1 MRLIRVR
8 ANQESFHTV
17 TFNPYGLSFIVA
29 KQKDPG
35 STEKGRTYNGVGKS
49 LLVKIIHFCVGANL
63 SGYRSFCEKLPGW
76 EFSLDFRIGD
86 VDYTATRAVDNPS
99 RIVFNEET
107 LSCSQ
112 FTGRLG
118 ELCFHIPENTGVL
131 SFRSL
136 VSFFIRPERSSYGS
150 YDRPIKKQSDYQA
163 MLLNAHLLGLD
174 ITLAQQ
180 KQRVKA
186 ETEKIKTL
194 LKSFGQDGL
203 LRDYSTGAKDVVLK
217 LEFLDD
223 RIRQLEADLSSF
235 VIAEDYHEVQ
245 KKTDH
250 LKSMMDE
257 LHNTMVL
264 LQSNIRRIDE
274 SLQVGPTIHKETV
287 VEAYEEVQVNFSEHL
302 SKTLNELQDFN
313 DQLITNRKRRL
324 LEQRNEIT
332 VHIHAVEQE
341 QRRLQEEFDQ
351 KMQYLGGHRALDVFV
366 AVNNACADLKTE
378 REKLIQFQELQKDL
392 TDQRRQLKKES
403 IESTQETEQYLEKME
418 DELAGLKE
426 YFRELANRFY
436 PNSVAG
442 LSISN
447 NEGDNQL
454 RYSIDA
460 RIESDFSD
468 AINNVKTFCYDLT
481 LLLKGHNHRMGFLFH
496 DSRIFDGIDERQ
508 KAEMFSI
515 LSERFTNSSYQ
526 YIATVNQNQLEEIR
540 KQIGEHAYEAIVPP
554 HVVLTLTDE
563 SPEAKLLG
571 ISADIGER

>member
-8 ANQESFHTV
+8 ANQKSFHTV

-49 LLVKIIHFCVGANL
+49 LLVKIIHFCLGASL
-63 SGYRSFCEKLPGW
+63 IGYRSFCEKLPGW

-86 VDYTATRAVDNPS
+86 VDYTASRAVDNPS
-99 RIVFNEET
+99 KIVFNDET

-118 ELCFHIPENTGVL
+118 ELCFDIPENTEVL

-136 VSFFIRPERSSYGS
+136 VSFFIRPERSSYSS
-150 YDRPIKKQSDYQA
+150 YDRPIKKQKDYQA

-174 ITLAQQ
+174 IILAQQ
-180 KQRVKA
+180 KQHVKA

-194 LKSFGQDGL
+194 LKSFEQDGL
-203 LRDYSTGAKDVVLK
+203 LKDYSTGAKDVVLK

-235 VIAEDYHEVQ
+235 VVAEDYHEVQ
-245 KKTDH
+245 KKADS

-274 SLQVGPTIHKETV
+274 SLQVGPTMHRDEV
-287 VEAYEEVQVNFSEHL
+287 VKAYEEVQVNFSEHL
-302 SKTLNELQDFN
+302 AKTLGELQDFN
-313 DQLITNRKRRL
+313 DQLLTNRKRRL
-324 LEQRNEIT
+324 LKQRNEIT
-332 VHIHAVEQE
+332 VRIQENEQE
-341 QRRLQEEFDQ
+341 QRRLRQELDQ
-351 KMQYLGGHRALDVFV
+351 TMRYLGGHRALDVFV
-366 AVNNACADLKTE
+366 TVNNACTDLKTE
-378 REKLIQFQELQKDL
+378 REKLIRFQELQKDL

-403 IESTQETEQYLEKME
+403 IESTQETEHYLEKME

-436 PNSVAG
+436 PRSVAG
-442 LSISN
+442 LSINN

-454 RYSIDA
+454 RYTIEA

-481 LLLKGHNHRMGFLFH
+481 LLLKGHNHRMRFLFH

-508 KAEMFSI
+508 KGEMFSI
-515 LSERFTNSSYQ
+515 LSDRFTGSSYQ

-540 KQIGEHAYEAIVPP
+540 RELGDAVYDAIVPP

-563 SPEAKLLG
+563 SDEAKLLG